1 MDLIDLNVRSRQAL
15 ASLLAIE
22 SQHLVPH
29 LVGASVAQA
38 LLLEKA
44 ASIFTVHGTVVFRL
58 IWMATVFRLVPT
70 FEMLMDVYAAS
81 WVFTGGALLIVYLR
95 HMRKVSHA

>member
-1 MDLIDLNVRSRQAL
+1 MYLIDLNVRCRQAL

-44 ASIFTVHGTVVFRL
+44 ASIFTVHGIALRTPGTFDAAPSPCSESN
-58 IWMATVFRLVPT
+58 ATP
-70 FEMLMDVYAAS
+70 
-81 WVFTGGALLIVYLR
+81 
-95 HMRKVSHA
+95 